1 MNEERGEQMDY
12 EAQFR
17 QAMSRRRFLG
27 LGAGLVATPMLLA
40 SCGGSEEE
48 PAASGDGGEST
59 KKVTLTLVTWGGTT
73 QKGIEEAWAKPFG
86 KQSGHTMKV
95 IAPVDYGK
103 WAAQIKAGKVTWN
116 WVDAEAWFAHANADM
131 LEPITADEVGVS
143 ADELI
148 TVNGEPAYQPWGV
161 AAGSYSFAI
170 SYRTDHEGP
179 HPTTWAEF
187 FDTKAIPGKRS
198 VYNWPYGM
206 LEAALLAD
214 GVSGDSL
221 YPLDIERA
229 FKKLDSVRGDL
240 VFWNS
245 GAELQQQLSSGSVP
259 FAYAWNNRVAYLA
272 QRGTPVDVEW
282 NENIQDGGYHVI
294 AKGDP
299 NKAQDLEFLR
309 YILQPE
315 PQAKF
320 AELTGYSPS
329 NKAALDMI
337 PADKRKWYNATPEN
351 LDKAAAAIDTKW
363 WGENMDAVTEKWAA
377 WAGS

>member
-1 MNEERGEQMDY
+1 MAY
-12 EAQFR
+12 EAQIR
-17 QAMSRRRFLG
+17 QEMSRRRFLT
-27 LGAGLVATPMLLA
+27 LGAGLVATPALLA
-40 SCGGSEEE
+40 ACGGSEEK
-48 PAASGDGGEST
+48 PTASGGGSAA
-59 KKVTLTLVTWGGTT
+59 KQVTLTLVTWGGTT
-73 QKGIEEAWAKPFG
+73 QKGIEEAWAKPFAEATG
-86 KQSGHTMKV
+86 NTMKV

-116 WVDAEAWFAHANADM
+116 WVDAEAWFAHKNSSM
-131 LEPITADEVGVS
+131 LEPISEAEVGVKPE
-143 ADELI
+143 ELI
-148 TVNGEPAYQPWGV
+148 TVNGEPPYTPWGV
-161 AAGSYSFAI
+161 AAASYSFVI
-170 SYRTDHEGP
+170 SYRTDHKGP
-179 HPTTWAEF
+179 HPKTWAEF

-206 LEAALLAD
+206 LEAALLGD
-214 GVSGDSL
+214 GVPGDKL
-221 YPLDIERA
+221 YPLDIDRA

-299 NKAQDLEFLR
+299 NKAQDLEFLK

-329 NKAALDMI
+329 SKAGLEMI
-337 PADKRKWYNATPEN
+337 PADKRKWYNATPDN
-351 LDKAAAAIDTKW
+351 LAKAATAIDTKW
-363 WGENMDAVTEKWAA
+363 WGDNMDAVTEKWAA